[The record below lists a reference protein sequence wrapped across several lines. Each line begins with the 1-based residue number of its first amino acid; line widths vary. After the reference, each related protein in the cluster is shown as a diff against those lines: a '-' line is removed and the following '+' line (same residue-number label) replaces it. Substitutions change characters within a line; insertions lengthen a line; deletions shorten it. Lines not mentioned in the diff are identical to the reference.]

1 MAIVSSALFSQACF
15 QPGVDADELG
25 TGVERPSDL
34 FTPDAGDRPVCTTPD
49 PSPLSALRV
58 RVRTT
63 PAGGRFKPR
72 NVGAIWIERADGM
85 FVKTLERW
93 GMTRAKWLTR
103 WIAASSSDVTDAVT
117 GATQVSHTTH
127 ELTWDL
133 TGLDACEIVAGA
145 YRVVFELTDKSATG
159 TSGEVAF
166 SKDQTP
172 FTLTLADQASFH
184 DLQLILE

>member
-1 MAIVSSALFSQACF
+1 MSSALIAQGCF
-15 QPGVDADELG
+15 DPRFDADELG
-25 TGVERPSDL
+25 DGVNRPTDL
-34 FTPDAGDRPVCTTPD
+34 FTPDAGDKPVCTTPD
-49 PSPLSALRV
+49 PSPLTALRV

-72 NVGAIWIERADGM
+72 NVGAIWIERADGT

-93 GMTRAKWLTR
+93 GITRAKWLTR
-103 WIAASSSDVTDAVT
+103 WVAASSSDVTDAIT

-127 ELTWDL
+127 EPTWDL
-133 TGLDACEIVAGA
+133 TGLDACEIATGD

-159 TSGEVAF
+159 ISGEIPF
-166 SKDQTP
+166 SKDQLPTTITP
-172 FTLTLADQASFH
+172 ADQTSFH